1 MRLEKKGN
9 QIGKQ
14 NNCYMDKY
22 YYLSKQIFNSW
33 VEDLES
39 GYLEQASPSQSVID
53 AIIDYSMMEEVYS
66 ETLDGKISICL
77 N

>member
-1 MRLEKKGN
+1 
-9 QIGKQ
+9 
-14 NNCYMDKY
+14 MDKY

-39 GYLEQASPSQSVID
+39 GYLEQESPSQTVID

-66 ETLDGKISICL
+66 ETLDDKISICL